1 MNGEEKCTSPCRVKF
16 YWSQKIDGKIV
27 FSIDHPNYKSW
38 SDTIRKKPSNFNFN
52 ARINLERK
60 VPFFKLDKNAPL
72 IDFNKLIAI
81 FQDGTVLGKITH
93 LNGNSENIEWSG
105 HTKIGENAFKRKF
118 YFIADKAGLTDK
130 KAAPPHPLASS
141 VQGGINSEVVAQ
153 LSQFVETFGGEDITA
168 ADWDGFFKGLDEQ
181 GIDFS
186 KPLVDIKL

>member
-1 MNGEEKCTSPCRVKF
+1 MN
-16 YWSQKIDGKIV
+16 
-27 FSIDHPNYKSW
+27 FSHNISAHGQ
-38 SDTIRKKPSNFNFN
+38 
-52 ARINLERK
+52 
-60 VPFFKLDKNAPL
+60 APL
-72 IDFNKLIAI
+72 PERQQGLSHTQSSKLEYLLSNYDAAALTDTDAI
-81 FQDGTVLGKITH
+81 EIV
-93 LNGNSENIEWSG
+93 ENIRDIGIKSG
-105 HTKIGENAFKRKF
+105 RALGQFLAKSGFDAGE
-118 YFIADKAGLTDK
+118 IADKAGLTDK